1 MTDAACVRCGTSDGT
16 VQTRQW
22 RELDVALCARCHTIV
37 TGEPVDSFSGFT
49 VAWALLVTALLVA
62 AAGAAAYLL
71 TR

>member
-1 MTDAACVRCGTSDGT
+1 MTDAVCVRCGTSDHTVGT
-16 VQTRQW
+16 RRW
-22 RELDVALCARCHTIV
+22 HDLDVALCARCHTTV
-37 TGEPVDSFSGFT
+37 TGEPNDSFAGFT

>member
-1 MTDAACVRCGTSDGT
+1 
-16 VQTRQW
+16 
-22 RELDVALCARCHTIV
+22 V
-37 TGEPVDSFSGFT
+37 TGQPLGSFAGFT